1 MTAPQ
6 PHHMHDEYFMEDQPP
21 AAQLRGAMLASML
34 MDPPPKGPNAGIF
47 AERKAA
53 MAEPTSSAAGGF
65 VLWKAFGG
73 LAALAGIGA
82 FLAAVVSMCM
92 MTPRSPKEW
101 AVGLVSTAVCSV
113 CGGAYAILRLG
124 LHQALP
130 NDPASLYLAMVSA
143 IGIVFACGLPGW
155 AIVRAV
161 FTWLDKNKDKDIGEL
176 AAAARADAVKV
187 VSP

>member
-1 MTAPQ
+1 
-6 PHHMHDEYFMEDQPP
+6 
-21 AAQLRGAMLASML
+21 
-34 MDPPPKGPNAGIF
+34 
-47 AERKAA
+47 
-53 MAEPTSSAAGGF
+53 MAEPTTSAAGGF

-113 CGGAYAILRLG
+113 CGGAYAILKLG
-124 LHQALP
+124 LHQGLP
-130 NDPASLYLAMVSA
+130 NDPTSLYLAMVSA

-155 AIVRAV
+155 AVVRGI
-161 FTWLDKNKDKDIGEL
+161 FTWLEKHKDSDIGEM
-176 AAAARADAVKV
+176 ARDARADAIKV
-187 VSP
+187 VTP